1 MLVLI
6 VLCMMQIKTVL
17 CAFDGEGIGKQLEE
31 NPFVERHLRDFVS
44 AKSKLR
50 KQGLE
55 VVKD

>member
-1 MLVLI
+1 
-6 VLCMMQIKTVL
+6 MMQIKTVL
-17 CAFDGEGIGKQLEE
+17 CAFDGEDIGKQLEE
-31 NPFVERHLRDFVS
+31 NPFVGRHLRDFVS